1 MIEMST
7 IQVVLGMVLVLLM
20 HVFNVLALRSR
31 SPRGKLHRQGIHG
44 PSPHFYFG
52 NIPEMKTLLL
62 QVQSAPTTQVKDK
75 DQHVSLSHK
84 WPFTLF
90 PHIQKSLILV
100 FYWDYTV
107 ANGDRY
113 KNGEGNHHVYLFGFR
128 EAYLFVQ
135 RSGTTLGPRHIVSK
149 WANLAHQRKII
160 APELYLDKE
169 MVNLI
174 VDATNITQRSWEA
187 RPERKEIFSK
197 LRDLQKL
204 LSKIHAGIPGFRNR
218 QMWRLEKELNSK
230 ISKLIKHH
238 QKETHEHDL
247 LQMILEGA
255 KNCTGSS
262 DGLLS
267 NSMSHDRFVI
277 DNCKNILFAG
287 HETIAIT
294 ASWCLMLLA
303 AHQDWQD
310 CARAVVLEVCGRGAL
325 DASMRRSLKTVFY
338 TLYVLKLNV
347 SMKCIRIIS
356 P

>member
-1 MIEMST
+1 
-7 IQVVLGMVLVLLM
+7 
-20 HVFNVLALRSR
+20 
-31 SPRGKLHRQGIHG
+31 
-44 PSPHFYFG
+44 
-52 NIPEMKTLLL
+52 
-62 QVQSAPTTQVKDK
+62 
-75 DQHVSLSHK
+75 
-84 WPFTLF
+84 
-90 PHIQKSLILV
+90 
-100 FYWDYTV
+100 
-107 ANGDRY
+107 
-113 KNGEGNHHVYLFGFR
+113 
-128 EAYLFVQ
+128 
-135 RSGTTLGPRHIVSK
+135 
-149 WANLAHQRKII
+149 
-160 APELYLDKE
+160 
-169 MVNLI
+169 
-174 VDATNITQRSWEA
+174 
-187 RPERKEIFSK
+187 
-197 LRDLQKL
+197 
-204 LSKIHAGIPGFRNR
+204 
-218 QMWRLEKELNSK
+218 MWRLEKELNSK

-303 AHQDWQD
+303 AHQDRQD

-356 P
+356 PWIRDIFILDICNMARICFQTFELNKNNALITYNEFVVGEISL

>member
-1 MIEMST
+1 M
-7 IQVVLGMVLVLLM
+7 Q
-20 HVFNVLALRSR
+20 N
-31 SPRGKLHRQGIHG
+31 
-44 PSPHFYFG
+44 
-52 NIPEMKTLLL
+52 
-62 QVQSAPTTQVKDK
+62 
-75 DQHVSLSHK
+75 
-84 WPFTLF
+84 
-90 PHIQKSLILV
+90 KS
-100 FYWDYTV
+100 
-107 ANGDRY
+107 
-113 KNGEGNHHVYLFGFR
+113 
-128 EAYLFVQ
+128 
-135 RSGTTLGPRHIVSK
+135 
-149 WANLAHQRKII
+149 
-160 APELYLDKE
+160 
-169 MVNLI
+169 
-174 VDATNITQRSWEA
+174 
-187 RPERKEIFSK
+187 
-197 LRDLQKL
+197 
-204 LSKIHAGIPGFRNR
+204 NR

-303 AHQDWQD
+303 AHQDRQD